1 MEGKSRPLGLLG
13 SSLNKY
19 VLVKVKWNRE
29 YRGKLDGYD
38 QHMNLVIK
46 EAEEIIDSKS
56 NGILPIAVI
65 RGDVVV
71 YISPSEV

>member
-1 MEGKSRPLGLLG
+1 MEGKSRPLGILG

-19 VLVKVKWNRE
+19 VLVRVKWNRE

-46 EAEEIIDSKS
+46 DAEEIIDNKS
-56 NGILPIAVI
+56 QGVLPITVI

>member
-46 EAEEIIDSKS
+46 EAEEIIDNKS
-56 NGILPIAVI
+56 NGILPVAVI

>member
-1 MEGKSRPLGLLG
+1 MEGKSRPLGMLG

-19 VLVKVKWNRE
+19 VLVRVKWNRE

-46 EAEEIIDSKS
+46 DAEEIIDNKS
-56 NGILPIAVI
+56 QGVLPITVI